1 MQHAETESTAAS
13 GAVEFEPV
21 IGLEI
26 HAQLATRS
34 KLFCRCSTEF
44 GSQPNTN
51 TCPVCLGLP
60 GVLPVTNKR
69 AVELAIR
76 LGLATHCTIRLDSQ
90 FARKNYFYPDLPKA
104 YQISQYDR
112 PLCER
117 GWVEIALPGG
127 PGQSSTVKRVAI
139 QRIHIE
145 EDAGKLVHEGDDRN
159 ASYVDLNRAGV
170 PLVEIVSEP
179 ELFSPEEARLY
190 MEKIHTLVTY
200 LGVSHGDMEKGN
212 LRADAN
218 VSLRPKGTAKLG
230 TRTEVK
236 NVNSFRFVQQAIQY
250 EIGRQTDELRAGH
263 RIVQETRLY
272 DSIGKT
278 TYSMRSKEEA
288 HDYRYFP
295 DPDLPILRFSQAWV
309 DEIRAGLPELPDEK
323 AARFGRD
330 YGLSPYDAGILVADQ
345 AVAAFFEAVVQ
356 AGATAKPPVSAK
368 RAANWIA
375 GDLAAR
381 FNEDKSTVAELKFK
395 AGDLA
400 DLVRRIEAGELTSAM
415 AKQVFAAMYETG
427 KTPGALV
434 QELGLT
440 QMSDT
445 GELDKVIAQVIAANP
460 GQVEQ
465 YRAGK
470 DKVFGFFVGQV
481 MKATQGKANPAL
493 VNDLLKKKL
502 AG

>member
-1 MQHAETESTAAS
+1 MSATQ
-13 GAVEFEPV
+13 EFEPV

-44 GSQPNTN
+44 GAPPNAN

-60 GVLPVTNKR
+60 GVLPVLNRK
-69 AVELAIR
+69 AVEFAIR

-112 PLCER
+112 PLCEK
-117 GWVEIALPGG
+117 GWVEIMVEGKP
-127 PGQSSTVKRVAI
+127 KRI
-139 QRIHIE
+139 GITRIHIE
-145 EDAGKLVHEGDDRN
+145 EDAGKLVHDGADRN

-179 ELFSPEEARLY
+179 ELSSAEEARLY
-190 MEKIHTLVTY
+190 MEKIHSLVTY
-200 LGVSHGDMEKGN
+200 LGVSNGNMEQGN

-218 VSLRPKGTAKLG
+218 ISLRPKGAKKLG
-230 TRTEVK
+230 TRAEIK
-236 NVNSFRFVQQAIQY
+236 NVNSFRFVQQAIIY
-250 EIGRQTDELRAGH
+250 EIGRQTEELRAGH
-263 RIVQETRLY
+263 AIVQETRLF
-272 DSIGKT
+272 DAISKT

-295 DPDLPILRFSQAWV
+295 EPDLPVLAISQSWV
-309 DEIRAGLPELPDEK
+309 DEIRKTLPELPDEK
-323 AARFGRD
+323 AARFQSQ
-330 YGLSPYDAGILVADQ
+330 YGLSAYDAGVMAADKAVAD
-345 AVAAFFEAVVQ
+345 FFEATVA
-356 AGATAKPPVSAK
+356 AGANAKK
-368 RAANWIA
+368 AANWIM

-381 FNEDKSTVAELKFK
+381 FNEDKTTVAELKFK
-395 AGDLA
+395 PADLA
-400 DLVRRIEAGELTSAM
+400 DMIRRIDGGELSSAM
-415 AKQVFAAMYETG
+415 GKQVFAAMYGSG
-427 KTPGALV
+427 KSPAVLV
-434 QELGLT
+434 KELGLT
-440 QMSDT
+440 QVSDT
-445 GELDKVIAQVIAANP
+445 GALEAIISKVLADNP

-465 YRAGK
+465 YRAGR

-481 MKATQGKANPAL
+481 MKASQGKANPAV
-493 VNDLLKKKL
+493 VNELLKKLL